1 MIEQHNRSSAVY
13 LITGAA
19 GNEWNLIETA
29 IIIIVSLPVNLPSSM
44 MSFSSWL
51 QIDCIA
57 RRTNARTHAHT
68 IILGT
73 CLAYIKG

>member
-1 MIEQHNRSSAVY
+1 MIEQHNIRSSAIY
-13 LITGAA
+13 LITDAV

-29 IIIIVSLPVNLPSSM
+29 IIFIVSLPVNLLSSV

-57 RRTNARTHAHT
+57 RRINTCTHM
-68 IILGT
+68 LV
-73 CLAYIKG
+73 